1 MTSSQVSVNYCG
13 DFSYNGPVW
22 TTDKTVIRDGSWGI
36 NGNGNGVWIGG
47 GPDPYQP
54 IQPYQP
60 YQPYYQPVVEPNVDF
75 DLDPNVDF
83 DLLKKALG
91 GPVGVNLGWR
101 EVDLEDEENEGV
113 KTKVL
118 ATDMPG
124 VHGNMLA
131 VSVEEGKLR
140 VVGQRFDT
148 GETVE
153 REYELGDKFDPS
165 TAEAELTHGV
175 LTVRIKMHQKFKNR
189 TIKVAIPD
197 E

>member
-1 MTSSQVSVNYCG
+1 MSSSQVSVNYCG
-13 DFSYNGPVW
+13 DFSYNGPIW
-22 TTDKTVIRDGSWGI
+22 TTDRTVIGGGWNPPLDNGGGI
-36 NGNGNGVWIGG
+36 NNGGVWIGG
-47 GPDPYQP
+47 GYST
-54 IQPYQP
+54 PYQP
-60 YQPYYQPVVEPNVDF
+60 YQPVV
-75 DLDPNVDF
+75 DLDPNIDF

-91 GPVGVNLGWR
+91 QPMGVNLGWR

-131 VSVEEGKLR
+131 VSVENGKLKA
-140 VVGQRFDT
+140 VGQRFDT

-189 TIKVAIPD
+189 TIKVSTPD